1 VSIDPFYKA
10 YAETNLASLHYV
22 TFVEP
27 LAALSTEKLS
37 FDSEQFTKNFM
48 KIVIEGER
56 NYPFMLLEEHF
67 SAVVLLYKKKYGV
80 QFEDLSNEVLEF
92 FSEP

>member
-1 VSIDPFYKA
+1 MNPFYKA
-10 YAETNLASLHYV
+10 YAETNLASLHYI

-27 LAALSTEKLS
+27 LTALSSEALS

-56 NYPFMLLEEHF
+56 NDPFMLLEEHF
-67 SAVVLLYKKKYGV
+67 SAVVLL
-80 QFEDLSNEVLEF
+80 
-92 FSEP
+92 